1 MKKYRIGICDSDAVY
16 TVKFMEYINSR
27 KNPVISAV
35 AFTSIRAVSD
45 YLKNNELDLI
55 LSGYSVDSK
64 ELHEI
69 KSQCGI
75 AGDPLP
81 PVGGKGR
88 SAIKSLCDSV
98 ADDPLPLVGGKGRS
112 AIKVASR
119 GTAGDPLPPVGGKGE
134 VYLFGVRYI
143 HLTTDMEEGVS
154 KKGKSIFKFMSME
167 DIFLNIKEILL
178 KNDMSPRKGAE
189 CICVFSPVGRSG
201 KTEFAKAL
209 AANDEVRGG
218 LYIGMEEYSGEEYGM
233 VNILYHIKERI
244 PDMMSVISD
253 SVIREGNLYMLNS
266 IGPFCDFK
274 DLNRDDMKW
283 FIDLLVA
290 SGRFSTI
297 VFDIGGGVLCD
308 YRILE
313 LFNAVY
319 MPVMRDIKSEVK
331 VKAFYKLLKDM
342 DLRFIMSRIIS
353 VEVPNVT
360 YKETEMIRT
369 VVNVAGK

>member
-69 KSQCGI
+69 KSLCGI

-81 PVGGKGR
+81 
-88 SAIKSLCDSV
+88 SV
-98 ADDPLPLVGGKGRS
+98 D
-112 AIKVASR
+112 
-119 GTAGDPLPPVGGKGE
+119 GKGE

-209 AANDEVRGG
+209 AANDEVSGG

-266 IGPFCDFK
+266 IGPFCDLK

-290 SGRFSTI
+290 SGKFSTI